1 MSPISFE
8 QLPREA
14 RNRLFVAGVVTVC
27 FILACVAGSFLPRVG
42 RLSHLTIRF
51 EGFPRNTEYVN
62 VVTVVDEAERGRVKI
77 WDTYVPMSATGGLR
91 RDDDQLNGRGVTG
104 PEGTRLYVRRERG
117 AVRYG
122 IVIRPFTA
130 DGSEVNNRAAR
141 VHWISPA
148 DFDEADRTGTID
160 IPPFE
165 NLAPFDIAAIH

>member
-1 MSPISFE
+1 MS
-8 QLPREA
+8 RES
-14 RNRLFVAGVVTVC
+14 RNRLIVGCTIIGAS
-27 FILACVAGSFLPRVG
+27 ILACVAGTFLPRVG
-42 RLSHLTIRF
+42 RISELTVRF
-51 EGFPRNTEYVN
+51 QGFPRDAEYVN
-62 VVTVVDEAERGRVKI
+62 IVTVVDKAERGRVRI
-77 WDTYVPMSATGGLR
+77 WDRYYTMPDSGGWAR
-91 RDDDQLNGRGVTG
+91 IDDQLNGHGVIG
-104 PEGTRLYVRRERG
+104 PKGGLVCVRRERR
-117 AVRYG
+117 AARYG